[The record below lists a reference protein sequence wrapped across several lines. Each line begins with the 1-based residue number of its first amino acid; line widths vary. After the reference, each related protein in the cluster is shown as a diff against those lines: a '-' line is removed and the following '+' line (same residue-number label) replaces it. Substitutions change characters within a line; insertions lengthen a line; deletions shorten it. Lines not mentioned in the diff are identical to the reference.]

1 MAVLP
6 PRGARALTVLLLLL
20 AVAGCGGGAAPAAA
34 PVTAVPASPQAT
46 PAPPTSPPAPP
57 TNPTPSCLPAL
68 AGTSLRSAVIG
79 GVTRQW
85 RLTVPD
91 RLPEGPVPVV
101 VSFHGYGQS
110 AAQQDTMTGLPAAT
124 RAAGVVLLTP
134 EGVAARW
141 NFPRRAAIGPD
152 DVAFTRALLATVP
165 AAVCR
170 PAGTV
175 LVTGISD
182 GGDMAVAVACA
193 APSAVTAVVAVAP
206 SVTPSCPALPPTVVE
221 VHGTADPIVPFG
233 GGGGDRP
240 PPFQDTEAR
249 SATARAANW
258 AATEGCGTTA
268 TTTRPAADLVAVR
281 WSCAGRSVELLE
293 VVGGGHTWPG
303 AAPTPSLGATTH
315 SLDASAAVTR
325 LALDPTRTFG

>member
-1 MAVLP
+1 V
-6 PRGARALTVLLLLL
+6 
-20 AVAGCGGGAAPAAA
+20 
-34 PVTAVPASPQAT
+34 
-46 PAPPTSPPAPP
+46 
-57 TNPTPSCLPAL
+57 
-68 AGTSLRSAVIG
+68 RSAVVD

-91 RLPEGPVPVV
+91 RLPDGPVPVV

-152 DVAFTRALLATVP
+152 DVAFTRALLAAVP
-165 AAVCR
+165 ATVCR

-206 SVTPSCPALPPTVVE
+206 SVTPTCPALPPTVVE

-249 SATARAANW
+249 SATARAAGW
-258 AATEGCGTTA
+258 AATEGCGPTA

-281 WSCAGRSVELLE
+281 WPCAGRSVELLE

-325 LALDPTRTFG
+325 LALDPTRSFG